1 MGRNHENGLTYS
13 DKINAFRGKKEYSFV
28 SKRVTTENV
37 VEIFLKSY

>member
-13 DKINAFRGKKEYSFV
+13 DKINAFREKKNSFV